1 MLNDVSD
8 VLSFLIEGTQG
19 VWVKEQ
25 IEEGVFDL
33 TVMGVHPDKI
43 VREVREYL
51 KFICKYDVETVS
63 MEGLRL
69 TVKLG

>member
-1 MLNDVSD
+1 MLNDVND
-8 VLSFLIEGTQG
+8 VLSYLVSGTQG
-19 VWVKEQ
+19 VWVKDEV
-25 IEEGVFDL
+25 EEGVFDL

-51 KFICKYDVETVS
+51 KYICKYDVATVS

>member
-1 MLNDVSD
+1 MLKDVND
-8 VLSFLIEGTQG
+8 VLSYLVSETQG

-25 IEEGVFDL
+25 IENGVFDL
-33 TVMGVHPDKI
+33 KVMGVHPDKI

-51 KFICKYDVETVS
+51 KYICKYDVATVS
-63 MEGLRL
+63 MQGLRL

>member
-1 MLNDVSD
+1 MLNDVND

-43 VREVREYL
+43 VQEVREYL